1 MTLKLDCP
9 YPECGTCIEHESEKV
24 ALALFEVH
32 SRQHPQVLAQTA
44 APRIGKTP
52 SCERPKIGYDTT
64 EETWNS
70 LYPGG
75 TGSSGVHTYR
85 KRRL

>member
-9 YPECGTCIEHESEKV
+9 YPECGACIEHESEKV

-32 SRQHPQVLAQTA
+32 SRQHPQALAQTA
-44 APRIGKTP
+44 APRIGKAP
-52 SCERPKIGYDTT
+52 SCERPKIGYYTT
-64 EETWNS
+64 ACIR
-70 LYPGG
+70 G
-75 TGSSGVHTYR
+75 TGSSGSHTYR